1 MVCFFFHVTGTYQS
15 RAMFVCFVPF
25 LLTQHAREYVF
36 CVTPWLVTHSN
47 RPDVRG
53 ILRGEGWVVKEGMAG
68 VQMAVNR
75 AHAEMDT
82 GMPSMV
88 EVMPKPWP
96 TPPTHFKLN
105 AFTIAF
111 QVCSMSTAM
120 LKFVFMF
127 F

>member
-1 MVCFFFHVTGTYQS
+1 M
-15 RAMFVCFVPF
+15 
-25 LLTQHAREYVF
+25 
-36 CVTPWLVTHSN
+36 
-47 RPDVRG
+47 
-53 ILRGEGWVVKEGMAG
+53 VKEGMAG

-96 TPPTHFKLN
+96 TPPTYFKLN

-111 QVCSMSTAM
+111 QVCYHVLNVVELSPDVH
-120 LKFVFMF
+120 LDIIEFVRSIKPYRIHGVCSCSRGVLAAQADVAWFGTHSF
-127 F
+127 CLGRTGL

>member
-1 MVCFFFHVTGTYQS
+1 
-15 RAMFVCFVPF
+15 MFVDTNRFPTVERLSHS
-25 LLTQHAREYVF
+25 LLVSLH
-36 CVTPWLVTHSN
+36 PL

-53 ILRGEGWVVKEGMAG
+53 ILRGEGWVVGEGLGG

-96 TPPTHFKLN
+96 TPPTYFKLN

-111 QVCSMSTAM
+111 QVRKHGIA
-120 LKFVFMF
+120 LYRIL
-127 F
+127 

>member
-1 MVCFFFHVTGTYQS
+1 MCVLVASFLSKAG
-15 RAMFVCFVPF
+15 RA
-25 LLTQHAREYVF
+25 R
-36 CVTPWLVTHSN
+36 
-47 RPDVRG
+47 
-53 ILRGEGWVVKEGMAG
+53 ILRGEGWVVRDALPG

-111 QVCSMSTAM
+111 QVS
-120 LKFVFMF
+120 FEF
-127 F
+127 FPRYLAVHFLAPR

>member
-1 MVCFFFHVTGTYQS
+1 MVQ
-15 RAMFVCFVPF
+15 
-25 LLTQHAREYVF
+25 
-36 CVTPWLVTHSN
+36 
-47 RPDVRG
+47 
-53 ILRGEGWVVKEGMAG
+53 EGMGG

-96 TPPTHFKLN
+96 TPPTYFKLN

-111 QVCSMSTAM
+111 QVPMPLVLLCFQGLLLRPEVPPIAVKSSTPTLVPSSHVHAGC
-120 LKFVFMF
+120 
-127 F
+127 

>member
-1 MVCFFFHVTGTYQS
+1 M
-15 RAMFVCFVPF
+15 
-25 LLTQHAREYVF
+25 
-36 CVTPWLVTHSN
+36 
-47 RPDVRG
+47 RG
-53 ILRGEGWVVKEGMAG
+53 ILRGEGWVVQEGMGG

-96 TPPTHFKLN
+96 TPPTYFKLN

-111 QVCSMSTAM
+111 QVRPPPS
-120 LKFVFMF
+120 
-127 F
+127 

>member
-1 MVCFFFHVTGTYQS
+1 MH
-15 RAMFVCFVPF
+15 MCFVSSLYF
-25 LLTQHAREYVF
+25 
-36 CVTPWLVTHSN
+36 VTRFT

-96 TPPTHFKLN
+96 TPPTYFKLN

-111 QVCSMSTAM
+111 QVNASKCI
-120 LKFVFMF
+120 
-127 F
+127 